1 MPNCRPTLLLP
12 LFMTVSHSP
21 TPVSLI
27 THVDALPAGTRLA
40 EFEVL
45 GLLGI
50 GGFGM
55 VYQAFDHSLQR
66 QVAIKEFM
74 PATLACRG
82 AEGAVAVR
90 DPADQAAFQAGLQSF
105 VAEARLLAQFDH
117 PSLVKVFRYWE
128 AQQTA
133 YMVMPFYRG
142 ITLQAAR
149 SQMRSPPTEAWLRK
163 VLWAVLGAL
172 KTLHQGRAVH
182 RDVSPD
188 NIFLQDTGPPVLLD
202 LGAARHAMGG
212 KTQDLTDAFK
222 LSYAPLE
229 QHAGAP
235 DMRQGPWTDLYA
247 LAAVVHG
254 LLCNKPPLPAT
265 FRAVRDR
272 LPPFSR
278 VARTVQEQFG
288 LGYSPAFVQAIG
300 QALAIDA
307 KERPQTVAALVQAMA
322 LETPNGMSRFD
333 WRAELGPIWAP
344 PGLSLSRPEV
354 KVEPPASQP
363 PAPKTS
369 DDPTQPFVAT
379 RRRDTAVRR
388 PPVPASTPSFAPS
401 PASVPAALTAP
412 VARSSGRSWRLGA
425 GVLGVAVAALVLG
438 LVLGRGSRA
447 PETRLAEQAVP
458 STASVLPA
466 VNQTPPAD
474 PPQAVL
480 AVPVP
485 VSTATERPG
494 TDVASLPSTPEVRA
508 APAPKRVSSKKTA
521 AQADAASLAAQQAP
535 VPVAVA
541 AVPARVNVQRASSPD
556 PQALCADSNFVTRPM
571 CIFRQCQKPEMA
583 GLALCVEN
591 NARLQNSRRSDG
603 L

>member
-1 MPNCRPTLLLP
+1 
-12 LFMTVSHSP
+12 MTVSHSP

-40 EFEVL
+40 EFELL
-45 GLLGI
+45 GLLGV

-74 PATLACRG
+74 PAALACRG
-82 AEGAVAVR
+82 AEGAVTVR
-90 DPADQAAFQAGLQSF
+90 DPADKAAFQAGLQSF

-188 NIFLQDTGPPVLLD
+188 NIFLQDVGPPVLLD

-300 QALAIDA
+300 QSLSIDA
-307 KERPQTVAALVQAMA
+307 KDRPQTVAALVQAMA

-344 PGLSLSRPEV
+344 PGLSVSQAEV
-354 KVEPPASQP
+354 KVEPMLSQP
-363 PAPKTS
+363 PAAKTG
-369 DDPTQPFVAT
+369 DDPTQPFVAP

-388 PPVPASTPSFAPS
+388 PPASVATPVPASPSE
-401 PASVPAALTAP
+401 SVPAALTAP
-412 VARSSGRSWRLGA
+412 PVARTYGRSWRLGA
-425 GVLGVAVAALVLG
+425 GVLGVAAAALVLG
-438 LVLGRGSRA
+438 LLLGRGSRV
-447 PETRLAEQAVP
+447 PEARLAGQASP
-458 STASVLPA
+458 STISAPPA
-466 VNQTPPAD
+466 VNTAPPAD
-474 PPQAVL
+474 PSQAVL
-480 AVPVP
+480 PVPVP

-494 TDVASLPSTPEVRA
+494 TEVASLPSTPEGRTA
-508 APAPKRVSSKKTA
+508 LTPKRVSPKKTA
-521 AQADAASLAAQQAP
+521 PQADAASLAAQAP

-541 AVPARVNVQRASSPD
+541 AVPARVNVPGAASPD
-556 PQALCADSNFVTRPM
+556 PLALCADSNFLTRPM
-571 CIFRQCQKPEMA
+571 CLFRQCQKPEMA
-583 GLALCVEN
+583 GLGVCVEN
-591 NARLQNSRRSDG
+591 NARLQNSRRPDG

>member
-1 MPNCRPTLLLP
+1 
-12 LFMTVSHSP
+12 MTASSSP

-27 THVDALPAGTRLA
+27 THVDALPVGTRLA

-45 GLLGI
+45 GLLGV

-66 QVAIKEFM
+66 PVAIKEFM

-82 AEGAVAVR
+82 ADGAVVVR

-128 AQQTA
+128 AHQTA

-188 NIFLQDTGPPVLLD
+188 NIFLQDIGPPVLLD

-254 LLCNKPPLPAT
+254 VLCNKPPLPAT

-272 LPPFSR
+272 LPPFAR

-288 LGYSPAFVQAIG
+288 LGYSQPFVQAIS

-307 KERPQTVAALVQAMA
+307 KDRPQSVGALVQLMA

-344 PGLSLSRPEV
+344 PGLSAPRPAARAES
-354 KVEPPASQP
+354 PLPSPQP
-363 PAPKTS
+363 RAAVPRN
-369 DDPTQPFVAT
+369 DPTQPMTAAP
-379 RRRDTAVRR
+379 RRRDLAAPR
-388 PPVPASTPSFAPS
+388 PAASVSASTPAADAPVRSGPSWRVGAGVVAVAVVALLLGLMLGRGARVPETGVALSPALAAPVQRVADLPPAPLAAPLAVALAPVQQVAAAARAPVPTEQRPS
-401 PASVPAALTAP
+401 PA
-412 VARSSGRSWRLGA
+412 AR
-425 GVLGVAVAALVLG
+425 
-438 LVLGRGSRA
+438 RA
-447 PETRLAEQAVP
+447 PP
-458 STASVLPA
+458 
-466 VNQTPPAD
+466 
-474 PPQAVL
+474 
-480 AVPVP
+480 
-485 VSTATERPG
+485 
-494 TDVASLPSTPEVRA
+494 
-508 APAPKRVSSKKTA
+508 KKTA
-521 AQADAASLAAQQAP
+521 PTVDTTSPSPPPPPP
-535 VPVAVA
+535 VVTVTPE
-541 AVPARVNVQRASSPD
+541 RVEVLPRVKPPD
-556 PQALCADSNFVTRPM
+556 PLALCADSNFVARPM

-583 GLALCVEN
+583 SLPLCVEN
-591 NARLQNSRRSDG
+591 NARLQNSRRADG
-603 L
+603 F

>member
-1 MPNCRPTLLLP
+1 
-12 LFMTVSHSP
+12 MTAPSSP

-27 THVDALPAGTRLA
+27 THVDALPVGTRLA

-45 GLLGI
+45 GLLGA

-66 QVAIKEFM
+66 PVAIKEFM
-74 PATLACRG
+74 PATLVCRG
-82 AEGAVAVR
+82 ADSAVVVR
-90 DPADQAAFQAGLQSF
+90 DPADQTAFQAGLQSF

-128 AQQTA
+128 AHQTA
-133 YMVMPFYRG
+133 YMVMPLYRG

-172 KTLHQGRAVH
+172 KTLHQGHAVH

-188 NIFLQDTGPPVLLD
+188 NIFLQDIGPPVLLD

-212 KTQDLTDAFK
+212 KTQDLTDALK

-254 LLCNKPPLPAT
+254 VLCNKPPLPAT

-272 LPPFSR
+272 LPPFAR

-288 LGYSPAFVQAIG
+288 LGYSQPFVQAIS
-300 QALAIDA
+300 QALAIEVKD
-307 KERPQTVAALVQAMA
+307 RPQSVGALVQLMA

-344 PGLSLSRPEV
+344 PGLSAPRPAARAES
-354 KVEPPASQP
+354 PLPSLQP
-363 PAPKTS
+363 PAAVPRN
-369 DDPTQPFVAT
+369 DPTQPMAAAP
-379 RRRDTAVRR
+379 RRRDLAAPR
-388 PPVPASTPSFAPS
+388 PA
-401 PASVPAALTAP
+401 ASVSAPTPAADAP
-412 VARSSGRSWRLGA
+412 ARSGLSWRVGA
-425 GVLGVAVAALVLG
+425 GVVAVAVVALLLGLMLGRGARVPETGVAQSPALAAPVQRVAELPPAKLAQPVAVTPAQQVAVAA
-438 LVLGRGSRA
+438 RA
-447 PETRLAEQAVP
+447 PVPTEQRP
-458 STASVLPA
+458 SPA
-466 VNQTPPAD
+466 ARRAPP
-474 PPQAVL
+474 
-480 AVPVP
+480 
-485 VSTATERPG
+485 
-494 TDVASLPSTPEVRA
+494 
-508 APAPKRVSSKKTA
+508 KKTA
-521 AQADAASLAAQQAP
+521 PTVDTASPSPPPVMAATP
-535 VPVAVA
+535 E
-541 AVPARVNVQRASSPD
+541 RVEVLQRVKPPD
-556 PQALCADSNFVTRPM
+556 PIALCADSNFVARPM
-571 CIFRQCQKPEMA
+571 CIFRQCQKPE
-583 GLALCVEN
+583 LAMLPLCVEN
-591 NARLQNSRRSDG
+591 NARLQNSRRADG
-603 L
+603 F

>member
-1 MPNCRPTLLLP
+1 
-12 LFMTVSHSP
+12 MTVSHSP

-40 EFEVL
+40 EFELL
-45 GLLGI
+45 GLLGV

-74 PATLACRG
+74 PAALACRG
-82 AEGAVAVR
+82 AEGAVTVR
-90 DPADQAAFQAGLQSF
+90 DPADQAAFQTGLQSF

-188 NIFLQDTGPPVLLD
+188 NIFLQDIGPPVLLD

-307 KERPQTVAALVQAMA
+307 KDRPQTVAALVQAMA

-344 PGLSLSRPEV
+344 PGLSVSQAEV
-354 KVEPPASQP
+354 KVEPVLSQP
-363 PAPKTS
+363 PVPKTS
-369 DDPTQPFVAT
+369 DDPTQPFVAP

-388 PPVPASTPSFAPS
+388 PVASVATPAPASS

-412 VARSSGRSWRLGA
+412 APRSSGRSWRLGA

-438 LVLGRGSRA
+438 LVLGRGSRVPQA
-447 PETRLAEQAVP
+447 RLADQSAP
-458 STASVLPA
+458 STISASPTVNPA
-466 VNQTPPAD
+466 PPAD

-480 AVPVP
+480 AAPVP

-494 TDVASLPSTPEVRA
+494 GAEVAPSPSAPEVRA
-508 APAPKRVSSKKTA
+508 ASVAKRVSPRKTA
-521 AQADAASLAAQQAP
+521 PQADAASLAAQAP

-541 AVPARVNVQRASSPD
+541 AVPARVSVPATAPPD
-556 PQALCADSNFVTRPM
+556 PLALCADRNFLTRPM
-571 CIFRQCQKPEMA
+571 CIFRACQKPEMA
-583 GLALCVEN
+583 GLAVCVEN
-591 NARLQNSRRSDG
+591 NARLQNSRRPDG

>member
-1 MPNCRPTLLLP
+1 
-12 LFMTVSHSP
+12 MTVSPSP

-40 EFEVL
+40 EFELL
-45 GLLGI
+45 GLLGV

-66 QVAIKEFM
+66 PVAIKEFM
-74 PATLACRG
+74 PAALACRG
-82 AEGAVAVR
+82 ADSAVVVR
-90 DPADQAAFQAGLQSF
+90 DPADQPAFQAGLRSF

-128 AQQTA
+128 EHQTA

-188 NIFLQDTGPPVLLD
+188 NIFLQDIGPPVLLD

-229 QHAGAP
+229 QHADAP

-288 LGYSPAFVQAIG
+288 LGYSPGFVTAMG
-300 QALAIDA
+300 QALSIDA
-307 KERPQTVAALVQAMA
+307 KDRPQTVGALVQIMA

-344 PGLSLSRPEV
+344 PGVAVSGPLAVEASVPAQQHLS
-354 KVEPPASQP
+354 PPKS
-363 PAPKTS
+363 S
-369 DDPTQPFVAT
+369 DDPTQPLAPP
-379 RRRDTAVRR
+379 RRRDTAAQR
-388 PPVPASTPSFAPS
+388 PPAPMAPAAATPARPAPTPAPAPAPAAST
-401 PASVPAALTAP
+401 TAP
-412 VARSSGRSWRLGA
+412 AGRAGPSWRLGA
-425 GVLGVAVAALVLG
+425 VLLGVASVALALG
-438 LVLGRGSRA
+438 LLLGRGSRM
-447 PETRLAEQAVP
+447 PDTRLADQAAPAVATQPSGQTEPASVSPASPPTPVLVAAAAPAVSERPVVATISPPVTPSPALVSPARRAVSKKNATVEPGTSSPPVVPVATTAVP
-458 STASVLPA
+458 ERVTLP
-466 VNQTPPAD
+466 Q
-474 PPQAVL
+474 
-480 AVPVP
+480 
-485 VSTATERPG
+485 
-494 TDVASLPSTPEVRA
+494 RA
-508 APAPKRVSSKKTA
+508 APG
-521 AQADAASLAAQQAP
+521 
-535 VPVAVA
+535 
-541 AVPARVNVQRASSPD
+541 D
-556 PQALCADSNFVTRPM
+556 PLALCADSNFVTRPM

-583 GLALCVEN
+583 GLAVCVEN
-591 NARLQNSRRSDG
+591 NARLQNSRRPDG

>member
-1 MPNCRPTLLLP
+1 MPNYRPSCLCLLP
-12 LFMTVSHSP
+12 FMTAPSSP

-27 THVDALPAGTRLA
+27 THVDALPVGTRLA

-45 GLLGI
+45 GLLGV

-66 QVAIKEFM
+66 PVAIKEFM

-82 AEGAVAVR
+82 AEGAVVVR
-90 DPADQAAFQAGLQSF
+90 DPADQAAFQTGLQSF

-128 AQQTA
+128 AHQTA
-133 YMVMPFYRG
+133 YMVMPLYRG

-188 NIFLQDTGPPVLLD
+188 NIFLQDIGPPVLLD

-272 LPPFSR
+272 LPPFAR

-288 LGYSPAFVQAIG
+288 LGYSQPFVQAIS

-307 KERPQTVAALVQAMA
+307 KDRPQSVGALVQLMA

-344 PGLSLSRPEV
+344 PGLSGPS
-354 KVEPPASQP
+354 PPHGAESP
-363 PAPKTS
+363 SPLPPTPAPRN
-369 DDPTQPFVAT
+369 DPTQPLAAAPRRREVAAPRPAVSAPAVAT
-379 RRRDTAVRR
+379 GVA
-388 PPVPASTPSFAPS
+388 AP
-401 PASVPAALTAP
+401 
-412 VARSSGRSWRLGA
+412 ARSGLSWRVGA
-425 GVLGVAVAALVLG
+425 GVVGVAVVALLLG
-438 LVLGRGSRA
+438 LMLGRGARA
-447 PETRLAEQAVP
+447 PETRLAQA
-458 STASVLPA
+458 
-466 VNQTPPAD
+466 PPAAALV
-474 PPQAVL
+474 Q
-480 AVPVP
+480 
-485 VSTATERPG
+485 R
-494 TDVASLPSTPEVRA
+494 VASPP
-508 APAPKRVSSKKTA
+508 PAT
-521 AQADAASLAAQQAP
+521 LAE
-535 VPVAVA
+535 PVAVA
-541 AVPARVNVQRASSPD
+541 VAPVQQVAAAARAPLPVEQRPGAVKRATPKKAATPADTSGSSPQPPPVLAVAPERAEVPQRGKPPD
-556 PQALCADSNFVTRPM
+556 PLALCADSNFVARPM

-583 GLALCVEN
+583 RLPLCVEN
-591 NARLQNSRRSDG
+591 NARLQNNRRADG
-603 L
+603 F

>member
-1 MPNCRPTLLLP
+1 
-12 LFMTVSHSP
+12 MTAPSSP

-27 THVDALPAGTRLA
+27 THVDALPVGKRLA

-45 GLLGI
+45 GLLGA

-66 QVAIKEFM
+66 PVAIKEFM

-82 AEGAVAVR
+82 AGGAVVVR

-128 AQQTA
+128 ANQTA
-133 YMVMPFYRG
+133 YMVMPLYRG

-272 LPPFSR
+272 LPPFAR

-288 LGYSPAFVQAIG
+288 LAYSPPFVEAIS

-307 KERPQTVAALVQAMA
+307 KDRPQSVGALVQLMA

-333 WRAELGPIWAP
+333 WRAELGAIWVP
-344 PGLSLSRPEV
+344 PGSSAPRPAARA
-354 KVEPPASQP
+354 ASP
-363 PAPKTS
+363 SPSPLPAPQPS
-369 DDPTQPFVAT
+369 AAARRNDPTQPMAAAP
-379 RRRDTAVRR
+379 RRRD
-388 PPVPASTPSFAPS
+388 PAAPRS
-401 PASVPAALTAP
+401 VASVPAPA
-412 VARSSGRSWRLGA
+412 S
-425 GVLGVAVAALVLG
+425 AVAAPARSGLSWRVGAGGLAVAVVALLLG
-438 LVLGRGSRA
+438 LMLGRGARA
-447 PETRLAEQAVP
+447 PETRLAQA
-458 STASVLPA
+458 PA
-466 VNQTPPAD
+466 VVAPVQRVAELPPV
-474 PPQAVL
+474 PP
-480 AVPVP
+480 AVPVAIP
-485 VSTATERPG
+485 VAEPVP
-494 TDVASLPSTPEVRA
+494 VAPVQQVAVAKAPATPEPR
-508 APAPKRVSSKKTA
+508 PSSGARRNPPKKTVTP
-521 AQADAASLAAQQAP
+521 ADAASSLSAP
-535 VPVAVA
+535 QPPVVAMATERVEVP
-541 AVPARVNVQRASSPD
+541 QRARPAD
-556 PQALCADSNFVTRPM
+556 PLALCADSNFVARPM

-583 GLALCVEN
+583 KLPLCVEN
-591 NARLQNSRRSDG
+591 NARLQNSRRADG
-603 L
+603 F

>member
-1 MPNCRPTLLLP
+1 
-12 LFMTVSHSP
+12 MTASPSP

-27 THVDALPAGTRLA
+27 THVDALPVGTRLA

-45 GLLGI
+45 GLLGA

-66 QVAIKEFM
+66 PVAIKEFM

-82 AEGAVAVR
+82 PDGAVVVR

-105 VAEARLLAQFDH
+105 VVEAQLLAQFDH

-128 AQQTA
+128 AHRTA
-133 YMVMPFYRG
+133 YMVMPLYRG

-188 NIFLQDTGPPVLLD
+188 NIFLQDIGPPVLLD

-272 LPPFSR
+272 LPPFAR

-288 LGYSPAFVQAIG
+288 LGYSQPFVQAVS

-307 KERPQTVAALVQAMA
+307 RDRPQSVGALVQLMA

-344 PGLSLSRPEV
+344 PGLSGP
-354 KVEPPASQP
+354 PPAARVESPAPQP
-363 PAPKTS
+363 PAPAPRN
-369 DDPTQPFVAT
+369 DPTQPLAAAP
-379 RRRDTAVRR
+379 RRRDVVTPRPAVSAPGTAV
-388 PPVPASTPSFAPS
+388 A
-401 PASVPAALTAP
+401 ASV
-412 VARSSGRSWRLGA
+412 RSGLSWRVGA
-425 GVLGVAVAALVLG
+425 GVVAVAVVALLLG
-438 LVLGRGSRA
+438 LMLGRDARP
-447 PETRLAEQAVP
+447 PETRLAQAPAAAAPVQRV
-458 STASVLPA
+458 ASP
-466 VNQTPPAD
+466 PPATLVE
-474 PPQAVL
+474 PVAVL
-480 AVPVP
+480 AAPVQQVAAVARAP
-485 VSTATERPG
+485 LLPEQRP
-494 TDVASLPSTPEVRA
+494 TPAAKRLPA
-508 APAPKRVSSKKTA
+508 KKTVA
-521 AQADAASLAAQQAP
+521 PADAANPPSP
-535 VPVAVA
+535 TVPPLVA
-541 AVPARVNVQRASSPD
+541 AVAPERVEVPQRAKSPD
-556 PQALCADSNFVTRPM
+556 
-571 CIFRQCQKPEMA
+571 
-583 GLALCVEN
+583 
-591 NARLQNSRRSDG
+591 
-603 L
+603 

>member
-1 MPNCRPTLLLP
+1 
-12 LFMTVSHSP
+12 MTASPSP

-27 THVDALPAGTRLA
+27 THVDALPVGTRLA

-45 GLLGI
+45 GLLGA

-66 QVAIKEFM
+66 PVAIKEFM

-82 AEGAVAVR
+82 PDGAVVVR

-128 AQQTA
+128 AHQTA
-133 YMVMPFYRG
+133 YMVMPLYRG

-188 NIFLQDTGPPVLLD
+188 NIFLQDIGPPVLLD

-272 LPPFSR
+272 LPPFAR

-288 LGYSPAFVQAIG
+288 LGYSQPFVQAVS

-307 KERPQTVAALVQAMA
+307 RDRPQSVGAFVQLMA

-344 PGLSLSRPEV
+344 PGLSGP
-354 KVEPPASQP
+354 PPAARVESPAPQP
-363 PAPKTS
+363 PAPAPRN
-369 DDPTQPFVAT
+369 DPTQPLAAAP
-379 RRRDTAVRR
+379 RRRDVVTPRPAVSAPATAV
-388 PPVPASTPSFAPS
+388 A
-401 PASVPAALTAP
+401 AP
-412 VARSSGRSWRLGA
+412 VRSGLSWRVGA
-425 GVLGVAVAALVLG
+425 GVVAVAVVALLLG
-438 LVLGRGSRA
+438 LMLGRGARA
-447 PETRLAEQAVP
+447 PETRLAQAPAAAAPVQRV
-458 STASVLPA
+458 ASP
-466 VNQTPPAD
+466 PPATLAE
-474 PPQAVL
+474 PVAVL
-480 AVPVP
+480 AAPVQQVAAAARAP
-485 VSTATERPG
+485 LLSEQRP
-494 TDVASLPSTPEVRA
+494 TPAAKRLPA
-508 APAPKRVSSKKTA
+508 KKTVA
-521 AQADAASLAAQQAP
+521 PADAANPPSP
-535 VPVAVA
+535 TVPPLVA
-541 AVPARVNVQRASSPD
+541 AVAPERVEVPQRAKSPD
-556 PQALCADSNFVTRPM
+556 PLALCADSNFVARPM

-583 GLALCVEN
+583 KLPLCVEN
-591 NARLQNSRRSDG
+591 NARLQNSRRADG
-603 L
+603 F

>member
-1 MPNCRPTLLLP
+1 
-12 LFMTVSHSP
+12 MTVSHSP

-40 EFEVL
+40 EFELL
-45 GLLGI
+45 GLLGV

-74 PATLACRG
+74 PAALACRG
-82 AEGAVAVR
+82 AEGTVTVR

-188 NIFLQDTGPPVLLD
+188 NIFLQDVGPPVLLD

-300 QALAIDA
+300 QALAIDSRD
-307 KERPQTVAALVQAMA
+307 RPQTVAALVQAMA

-344 PGLSLSRPEV
+344 PGLSVSQAEV
-354 KVEPPASQP
+354 KVDPVLSQP
-363 PAPKTS
+363 PATKPN
-369 DDPTQPFVAT
+369 DDPTQPFVAP
-379 RRRDTAVRR
+379 RRRDTAARR
-388 PPVPASTPSFAPS
+388 PLASIPTRPFAPASA

-412 VARSSGRSWRLGA
+412 AARSSGRSWRLAA
-425 GVLGVAVAALVLG
+425 GVLGLAGVALVLG
-438 LVLGRGSRA
+438 LVLGRGSRV
-447 PETRLAEQAVP
+447 PEARPADPVASSTSTTSVP
-458 STASVLPA
+458 PT
-466 VNQTPPAD
+466 VNQVPPAD
-474 PPQAVL
+474 SSQAVV

-494 TDVASLPSTPEVRA
+494 TAVASLPSPAEVRA
-508 APAPKRVSSKKTA
+508 ASAPKRVPPKKTA
-521 AQADAASLAAQQAP
+521 AQADAASLAAQTP

-541 AVPARVNVQRASSPD
+541 AVPARVNVPRAATPD

-591 NARLQNSRRSDG
+591 NARLQNSRRPDG

>member
-1 MPNCRPTLLLP
+1 
-12 LFMTVSHSP
+12 MTASPSP

-27 THVDALPAGTRLA
+27 THVDALPVGTRLA

-45 GLLGI
+45 GLLGA

-66 QVAIKEFM
+66 PVAIKEFM

-82 AEGAVAVR
+82 PDGAVVVR

-105 VAEARLLAQFDH
+105 VVEAQLLAQFDH

-128 AQQTA
+128 AHRTA
-133 YMVMPFYRG
+133 YMVMPLYRG

-188 NIFLQDTGPPVLLD
+188 NIFLQDIGPPVLLD

-272 LPPFSR
+272 LPPFAR

-288 LGYSPAFVQAIG
+288 LGYSQPFVQAVS

-307 KERPQTVAALVQAMA
+307 RDRPQSVGALVQLMA

-344 PGLSLSRPEV
+344 PGLSGP
-354 KVEPPASQP
+354 PPAARVESPAPQP
-363 PAPKTS
+363 PAPAPRN
-369 DDPTQPFVAT
+369 DPTQPLAAAP
-379 RRRDTAVRR
+379 RRRDVVTPRPAVSAPATAV
-388 PPVPASTPSFAPS
+388 A
-401 PASVPAALTAP
+401 AP
-412 VARSSGRSWRLGA
+412 VRSGLSWRVGA
-425 GVLGVAVAALVLG
+425 GVVAVAVVALLLG
-438 LVLGRGSRA
+438 LMLGRGARA
-447 PETRLAEQAVP
+447 PETRLAQAPDAAAPVQRVASPPPATLAEPVAVP
-458 STASVLPA
+458 AAPVQQVAAVARAPLLPEQRPTPAAKRLPA
-466 VNQTPPAD
+466 
-474 PPQAVL
+474 
-480 AVPVP
+480 
-485 VSTATERPG
+485 
-494 TDVASLPSTPEVRA
+494 
-508 APAPKRVSSKKTA
+508 KKTVA
-521 AQADAASLAAQQAP
+521 PADAANPPSP
-535 VPVAVA
+535 TVPPLVA
-541 AVPARVNVQRASSPD
+541 AVAPERVEVPQRAKSPD
-556 PQALCADSNFVTRPM
+556 PLALCADSNFVTRPM

-583 GLALCVEN
+583 KLPLCVEN
-591 NARLQNSRRSDG
+591 NARLQNSRRADG
-603 L
+603 F

>member
-1 MPNCRPTLLLP
+1 
-12 LFMTVSHSP
+12 MTVSPSP

-40 EFEVL
+40 EFELL
-45 GLLGI
+45 GLLGV

-66 QVAIKEFM
+66 PVAIKEFM
-74 PATLACRG
+74 PSALACRG
-82 AEGAVAVR
+82 ADGAVTVR
-90 DPADQAAFQAGLQSF
+90 DPADQAAFHAGLQSF
-105 VAEARLLAQFDH
+105 VTEARLLAQFDH

-128 AQQTA
+128 EHQTA

-149 SQMRSPPTEAWLRK
+149 MQMRSPPTEAWLRK
-163 VLWAVLGAL
+163 VLWGVLGAL

-188 NIFLQDTGPPVLLD
+188 NIFLQDFGPPVLLD
-202 LGAARHAMGG
+202 LGAARHVMGG

-272 LPPFSR
+272 LPSFSR

-288 LGYSPAFVQAIG
+288 LGYSPAFVQAMG

-307 KERPQTVAALVQAMA
+307 RDRPQTVAAMVQAMA

-344 PGLSLSRPEV
+344 PGVSVSGPLPMEPSVPGQQHMVPARNDGPTQPLSVPRRKVATVHRQPAPPVPVAEV
-354 KVEPPASQP
+354 AAEVAAPSPTP
-363 PAPKTS
+363 PAP
-369 DDPTQPFVAT
+369 VVT
-379 RRRDTAVRR
+379 R
-388 PPVPASTPSFAPS
+388 
-401 PASVPAALTAP
+401 
-412 VARSSGRSWRLGA
+412 SGRSWRLGA
-425 GVLGVAVAALVLG
+425 GVLAVAAVALVLG
-438 LVLGRGSRA
+438 LMLGRGSRS
-447 PETRLAEQAVP
+447 PDGRLAAQVVPSAAEGQPASQAVP
-458 STASVLPA
+458 ANA
-466 VNQTPPAD
+466 
-474 PPQAVL
+474 PQPVL
-480 AVPVP
+480 AVASVAAPAVAVPEVPAASVVQPLPSSSPNPVTPARRVTTKKNAPAEVVNPPPVVP
-485 VSTATERPG
+485 VATTAVPERVKAPQ
-494 TDVASLPSTPEVRA
+494 RA
-508 APAPKRVSSKKTA
+508 APG
-521 AQADAASLAAQQAP
+521 DP
-535 VPVAVA
+535 V
-541 AVPARVNVQRASSPD
+541 
-556 PQALCADSNFVTRPM
+556 ALCADSNFMTRPM

-583 GLALCVEN
+583 TLAVCVEN
-591 NARLQNSRRSDG
+591 NARLQNSRRSEG

>member
-1 MPNCRPTLLLP
+1 
-12 LFMTVSHSP
+12 MTASPSP
-21 TPVSLI
+21 TPVSLM
-27 THVDALPAGTRLA
+27 THVDALPVGTRLA

-45 GLLGI
+45 GLLGA

-66 QVAIKEFM
+66 PVAIKEFM

-82 AEGAVAVR
+82 AAGAVVVR

-128 AQQTA
+128 ANQTA
-133 YMVMPFYRG
+133 YMVMPLYRG

-188 NIFLQDTGPPVLLD
+188 NIFLQDIGPPVLLD

-212 KTQDLTDAFK
+212 KTEDLTDAFK

-272 LPPFSR
+272 LPPFAR

-288 LGYSPAFVQAIG
+288 LGYSQPFVQAIS

-307 KERPQTVAALVQAMA
+307 RDRPQSVGALVQLMA

-344 PGLSLSRPEV
+344 PGLSVSG
-354 KVEPPASQP
+354 PAARAESPSPQP
-363 PAPKTS
+363 PAPAPRN
-369 DDPTQPFVAT
+369 DPTQPLAAAP
-379 RRRDTAVRR
+379 RRRELAAPRPAV
-388 PPVPASTPSFAPS
+388 
-401 PASVPAALTAP
+401 SVPAPATAVVAP
-412 VARSSGRSWRLGA
+412 ARSGLSWRVGA
-425 GVLGVAVAALVLG
+425 GVVAVAVVALLLG
-438 LVLGRGSRA
+438 LMLGRGARP
-447 PETRLAEQAVP
+447 PESQLAQA
-458 STASVLPA
+458 T
-466 VNQTPPAD
+466 
-474 PPQAVL
+474 VL
-480 AVPVP
+480 AAPVQ
-485 VSTATERPG
+485 R
-494 TDVASLPSTPEVRA
+494 VASPLSDTVAE
-508 APAPKRVSSKKTA
+508 
-521 AQADAASLAAQQAP
+521 
-535 VPVAVA
+535 PVAVA
-541 AVPARVNVQRASSPD
+541 VAPVQQVAAAARAPLPPEPSPSPATRRAAPKKTAPPADTASPSPPQPVAAVAPERVEAPQRVKPPD
-556 PQALCADSNFVTRPM
+556 PLALCADSNFVSRPM

-583 GLALCVEN
+583 KLPLCVEN
-591 NARLQNSRRSDG
+591 NARLQNSRRADG
-603 L
+603 F

>member
-1 MPNCRPTLLLP
+1 
-12 LFMTVSHSP
+12 MTVSHSP

-45 GLLGI
+45 GLLGV

-66 QVAIKEFM
+66 KVAIKEFM

-82 AEGAVAVR
+82 AEGSVTVR
-90 DPADQAAFQAGLQSF
+90 DPADQTAFQAGLQSF

-188 NIFLQDTGPPVLLD
+188 NIFLQDVGPPVLLD
-202 LGAARHAMGG
+202 LGAARHVMGG

-307 KERPQTVAALVQAMA
+307 KERPQTVAALVQAMG

-333 WRAELGPIWAP
+333 WRAELGPIWAQ
-344 PGLSLSRPEV
+344 PGLSAPQPETQ
-354 KVEPPASQP
+354 VEPATSQP
-363 PAPKTS
+363 QTAKAS
-369 DDPTQPFVAT
+369 DDPTQPFVAA
-379 RRRDTAVRR
+379 RRRDATVRR
-388 PPVPASTPSFAPS
+388 PPVPASTASSA

-438 LVLGRGSRA
+438 LVLGRGSRV
-447 PETRLAEQAVP
+447 PEARQAEQAAP
-458 STASVLPA
+458 SAPSAPPVASQA
-466 VNQTPPAD
+466 PPAD
-474 PPQAVL
+474 PPQAL
-480 AVPVP
+480 AAAPVP
-485 VSTATERPG
+485 VSTVIEPPPLRPLPE
-494 TDVASLPSTPEVRA
+494 TRVASEI
-508 APAPKRVSSKKTA
+508 KRPPKKTVPKA
-521 AQADAASLAAQQAP
+521 EVPNLAQAPAP
-535 VPVAVA
+535 VPVAA
-541 AVPARVNVQRASSPD
+541 STVPTRASVPQATAPD
-556 PQALCADSNFVTRPM
+556 PLALCADSNFLTRPM

-583 GLALCVEN
+583 TLAVCVEN
-591 NARLQNSRRSDG
+591 NARLQNSRRPDG

>member
-1 MPNCRPTLLLP
+1 M
-12 LFMTVSHSP
+12 
-21 TPVSLI
+21 

-40 EFEVL
+40 EFELL
-45 GLLGI
+45 GLLGV

-66 QVAIKEFM
+66 PVAIKEFM
-74 PATLACRG
+74 PSALACRG
-82 AEGAVAVR
+82 ADGAVTVR
-90 DPADQAAFQAGLQSF
+90 DPADQPAFHAGLQSF

-128 AQQTA
+128 EHQTA

-149 SQMRSPPTEAWLRK
+149 MQMRSPPTEAWLRK

-188 NIFLQDTGPPVLLD
+188 NIFLQDFGPPVLLD
-202 LGAARHAMGG
+202 LGAARHVMGG

-272 LPPFSR
+272 LPSFSR

-288 LGYSPAFVQAIG
+288 LGYSPAFVQAMG

-307 KERPQTVAALVQAMA
+307 RDRPQTVAAMVQAMG
-322 LETPNGMSRFD
+322 LETPNGMSKFD

-344 PGLSLSRPEV
+344 PGVSVSGPLPMDPSVPGQQHMV
-354 KVEPPASQP
+354 PARN
-363 PAPKTS
+363 
-369 DDPTQPFVAT
+369 DDPTQPLSVP
-379 RRRDTAVRR
+379 RRRVASAPRQPAPLPAPELVTEKTAV
-388 PPVPASTPSFAPS
+388 VA
-401 PASVPAALTAP
+401 AP
-412 VARSSGRSWRLGA
+412 VSTTAVIPPSRSWRLGA
-425 GVLGVAVAALVLG
+425 GVLAVAAVALVLG
-438 LVLGRGSRA
+438 LVLGRGSRSPSVDA
-447 PETRLAEQAVP
+447 GLAAQGGPSGASAQAGSQAVP
-458 STASVLPA
+458 ADA
-466 VNQTPPAD
+466 PP
-474 PPQAVL
+474 PVL
-480 AVPVP
+480 AVASVAAPVVQEAPPAP
-485 VSTATERPG
+485 VVQPSPPPTSSTNPG
-494 TDVASLPSTPEVRA
+494 VPARRA
-508 APAPKRVSSKKTA
+508 ATKKNAPAEVVNPPPV
-521 AQADAASLAAQQAP
+521 
-535 VPVAVA
+535 VPVATM
-541 AVPARVNVQRASSPD
+541 AVPERVKTPQSAAPGD
-556 PQALCADSNFVTRPM
+556 PVALCADSNFMTRPM

-583 GLALCVEN
+583 TLAVCVEN

>member
-1 MPNCRPTLLLP
+1 
-12 LFMTVSHSP
+12 MTASPSP
-21 TPVSLI
+21 TPVSLM
-27 THVDALPAGTRLA
+27 THVDALPVGTRLA

-45 GLLGI
+45 GLLGA

-66 QVAIKEFM
+66 PVAIKEFM

-82 AEGAVAVR
+82 ADGAVVVR

-128 AQQTA
+128 AHQTA
-133 YMVMPFYRG
+133 YMVMPLYRG

-188 NIFLQDTGPPVLLD
+188 NIFLQDIGPPVLLD

-272 LPPFSR
+272 LPPFAR

-288 LGYSPAFVQAIG
+288 LGYSQPFVQAIS

-307 KERPQTVAALVQAMA
+307 RDRPQSVGALVQLMA

-344 PGLSLSRPEV
+344 PGLSVSRPAA
-354 KVEPPASQP
+354 KAEPPSPQP
-363 PAPKTS
+363 PAPAPRN
-369 DDPTQPFVAT
+369 DPTQPLAAAP
-379 RRRDTAVRR
+379 RRREVAAPRPAVSA
-388 PPVPASTPSFAPS
+388 PA
-401 PASVPAALTAP
+401 PAAAVAAP
-412 VARSSGRSWRLGA
+412 AQSGLSWRVGA
-425 GVLGVAVAALVLG
+425 GVVAVAVVALLLG
-438 LVLGRGSRA
+438 LMLGRGARA
-447 PETRLAEQAVP
+447 PETRLAQAPAAAAPVQRV
-458 STASVLPA
+458 ASP
-466 VNQTPPAD
+466 PPAT
-474 PPQAVL
+474 L
-480 AVPVP
+480 A
-485 VSTATERPG
+485 E
-494 TDVASLPSTPEVRA
+494 
-508 APAPKRVSSKKTA
+508 
-521 AQADAASLAAQQAP
+521 
-535 VPVAVA
+535 PVAVA
-541 AVPARVNVQRASSPD
+541 VAPVQQVAAAARAPLSPELRPNPSARRVTPKKTATPADTASPSPPQPMAAVAPERVEVPQRVKPPD
-556 PQALCADSNFVTRPM
+556 PLALCADSNFVSRPM

-583 GLALCVEN
+583 RLPLCVEN
-591 NARLQNSRRSDG
+591 NARLQNSRRAEG
-603 L
+603 F

>member
-1 MPNCRPTLLLP
+1 M
-12 LFMTVSHSP
+12 
-21 TPVSLI
+21 
-27 THVDALPAGTRLA
+27 THVDALPVGTRLA

-45 GLLGI
+45 GLLGV

-66 QVAIKEFM
+66 PVAIKEFM

-82 AEGAVAVR
+82 ADGAVVVR
-90 DPADQAAFQAGLQSF
+90 DPADQAAFQVGLQSF

-128 AQQTA
+128 AHQTA
-133 YMVMPFYRG
+133 YMVMPLYRG

-188 NIFLQDTGPPVLLD
+188 NIFLQDIGPPVLLD

-272 LPPFSR
+272 LPPFAR

-288 LGYSPAFVQAIG
+288 LGYSQPFVQAIS

-307 KERPQTVAALVQAMA
+307 RDRPQSVGALVQLMA

-344 PGLSLSRPEV
+344 PGLSVSRLAARA
-354 KVEPPASQP
+354 EPPSPQP
-363 PAPKTS
+363 PAPAPRN
-369 DDPTQPFVAT
+369 DPTQPLAAAP
-379 RRRDTAVRR
+379 RRRELAAQRPAVSA
-388 PPVPASTPSFAPS
+388 PA
-401 PASVPAALTAP
+401 PAAAVAAP
-412 VARSSGRSWRLGA
+412 ARSGLSWRVGA
-425 GVLGVAVAALVLG
+425 GVVAVAIVALLLG
-438 LVLGRGSRA
+438 LMLGRGARA
-447 PETRLAEQAVP
+447 PETRLAQA
-458 STASVLPA
+458 APA
-466 VNQTPPAD
+466 AAEIVQRVVSPPA
-474 PPQAVL
+474 ATL
-480 AVPVP
+480 AEPVP
-485 VSTATERPG
+485 VSVAPVQQVAAAARAPMSPELRPSPVVKRATP
-494 TDVASLPSTPEVRA
+494 
-508 APAPKRVSSKKTA
+508 KKTA
-521 AQADAASLAAQQAP
+521 TPADATSPAP
-535 VPVAVA
+535 VPPPLVAVT
-541 AVPARVNVQRASSPD
+541 PERVELPQRVKPPD
-556 PQALCADSNFVTRPM
+556 PLALCADSNFVTRPM

-583 GLALCVEN
+583 KLPLCVEN
-591 NARLQNSRRSDG
+591 NARLQNSRRADG
-603 L
+603 F

>member
-1 MPNCRPTLLLP
+1 
-12 LFMTVSHSP
+12 MTAPSSP

-27 THVDALPAGTRLA
+27 THVDALPVGTRLA

-45 GLLGI
+45 GLLGA

-66 QVAIKEFM
+66 PVAIKEFM

-82 AEGAVAVR
+82 ADSAVVVR

-128 AQQTA
+128 AHQTA
-133 YMVMPFYRG
+133 YMVMPLYRG

-172 KTLHQGRAVH
+172 KTLHQGHAVH

-188 NIFLQDTGPPVLLD
+188 NIFLQDIGPPVLLD

-212 KTQDLTDAFK
+212 KTQDLTDALK

-254 LLCNKPPLPAT
+254 VLCNKPPLPAT

-272 LPPFSR
+272 LPPFAR

-288 LGYSPAFVQAIG
+288 LGYSQPFVQAIS
-300 QALAIDA
+300 QALAIEVKD
-307 KERPQTVAALVQAMA
+307 RPQSVGALVQLMA

-344 PGLSLSRPEV
+344 PGLSAPRPAARAES
-354 KVEPPASQP
+354 PLPSPQP
-363 PAPKTS
+363 PAAVLRN
-369 DDPTQPFVAT
+369 DPTQPMAAAP
-379 RRRDTAVRR
+379 RRRDLAVPR
-388 PPVPASTPSFAPS
+388 PA
-401 PASVPAALTAP
+401 ASVSAPTPAADAP
-412 VARSSGRSWRLGA
+412 ARFGPSWRVGA
-425 GVLGVAVAALVLG
+425 GVVAVAVVALLLGLMLGRGVRVPETGVAQSPALAAPVQRVAELPPAKLAQPVAVTPAQQVAVAA
-438 LVLGRGSRA
+438 RA
-447 PETRLAEQAVP
+447 PVPTEQRP
-458 STASVLPA
+458 SPA
-466 VNQTPPAD
+466 AKRAPP
-474 PPQAVL
+474 
-480 AVPVP
+480 
-485 VSTATERPG
+485 
-494 TDVASLPSTPEVRA
+494 
-508 APAPKRVSSKKTA
+508 KKTA
-521 AQADAASLAAQQAP
+521 PTVDAASSSPPPPP
-535 VPVAVA
+535 VVAVA
-541 AVPARVNVQRASSPD
+541 PERVEVLQRVKPPD
-556 PQALCADSNFVTRPM
+556 PLAMCADSNFVARPM
-571 CIFRQCQKPEMA
+571 CIFRQCQKPE
-583 GLALCVEN
+583 LAMLPLCVEN
-591 NARLQNSRRSDG
+591 NARLQNSRRADG
-603 L
+603 F

>member
-1 MPNCRPTLLLP
+1 
-12 LFMTVSHSP
+12 MTAPSSP

-27 THVDALPAGTRLA
+27 THVDALPVGTRLA

-45 GLLGI
+45 GLLGA

-66 QVAIKEFM
+66 PVAIKEFM

-82 AEGAVAVR
+82 ADSAVVVR
-90 DPADQAAFQAGLQSF
+90 DPADQTAFQAGLQSF

-128 AQQTA
+128 AHQTA
-133 YMVMPFYRG
+133 YMVMPLYRG

-172 KTLHQGRAVH
+172 KTLHQGHAVH

-188 NIFLQDTGPPVLLD
+188 NIFLQDIGPPVLLD

-212 KTQDLTDAFK
+212 KTQDLTDALK

-254 LLCNKPPLPAT
+254 VLCNKPPLPAT

-272 LPPFSR
+272 LPPFAR

-288 LGYSPAFVQAIG
+288 LGYSQPFVQAIS
-300 QALAIDA
+300 QALAIEVKD
-307 KERPQTVAALVQAMA
+307 RPQSVGALVQLMA

-344 PGLSLSRPEV
+344 PGLSAPRPAARAES
-354 KVEPPASQP
+354 PLPSPQP
-363 PAPKTS
+363 PAAVPRN
-369 DDPTQPFVAT
+369 DPTQPMAAAP
-379 RRRDTAVRR
+379 RRRDLAVPR
-388 PPVPASTPSFAPS
+388 PA
-401 PASVPAALTAP
+401 ASVSAPTPAADAP
-412 VARSSGRSWRLGA
+412 ARVGPSWRVGA
-425 GVLGVAVAALVLG
+425 GVLAVAVVALLLG
-438 LVLGRGSRA
+438 LKLGRGARV
-447 PETRLAEQAVP
+447 PETGVAQSPALAAPVQRVADR
-458 STASVLPA
+458 
-466 VNQTPPAD
+466 PPA
-474 PPQAVL
+474 P
-480 AVPVP
+480 
-485 VSTATERPG
+485 
-494 TDVASLPSTPEVRA
+494 
-508 APAPKRVSSKKTA
+508 
-521 AQADAASLAAQQAP
+521 LAA
-535 VPVAVA
+535 PVAVA
-541 AVPARVNVQRASSPD
+541 LAPVQQVAAAAAARAPLPTEQRPSPAARRAPPKKTAPTVDAASPSPPPVVAVAPERMEVLQRVKPPD
-556 PQALCADSNFVTRPM
+556 PLALCADSNFVARPM
-571 CIFRQCQKPEMA
+571 CIFRQCQKPE
-583 GLALCVEN
+583 LAMLPLCVEN
-591 NARLQNSRRSDG
+591 NARLQNSRRADG
-603 L
+603 F

>member
-1 MPNCRPTLLLP
+1 
-12 LFMTVSHSP
+12 MTVSPSP

-40 EFEVL
+40 EFELL
-45 GLLGI
+45 GLMGV

-66 QVAIKEFM
+66 PVAIKEFM
-74 PATLACRG
+74 PAALACRG
-82 AEGAVAVR
+82 AERAVVVR
-90 DPADQAAFQAGLQSF
+90 DPADQPAFLAGLRSF

-128 AQQTA
+128 EHQTA

-188 NIFLQDTGPPVLLD
+188 NIFLQDVGPPVLLD

-229 QHAGAP
+229 QHANAA
-235 DMRQGPWTDLYA
+235 DTRQGPWTDLYA

-265 FRAVRDR
+265 FRVVRDR

-288 LGYSPAFVQAIG
+288 LGYSPGFVAAMG
-300 QALAIDA
+300 QALSIDA
-307 KERPQTVAALVQAMA
+307 KDRPQTVGALVQIMA

-344 PGLSLSRPEV
+344 PGVAVSGPLAVEASVPAQQHASPARPN
-354 KVEPPASQP
+354 
-363 PAPKTS
+363 
-369 DDPTQPFVAT
+369 DDPTQPLAPP
-379 RRRDTAVRR
+379 RRRDTAAHRS
-388 PPVPASTPSFAPS
+388 PPAAATVIPAPASKRETPAPDAIAV
-401 PASVPAALTAP
+401 ASA
-412 VARSSGRSWRLGA
+412 GRSGPSWRVGA
-425 GVLGVAVAALVLG
+425 VVLGVAAAALALG
-438 LVLGRGSRA
+438 LLLGRGSRMSDA
-447 PETRLAEQAVP
+447 GLAAQAVP
-458 STASVLPA
+458 AVTGQAQPNQAAPADAPSAAVQLAAAAPLPVVNERPAAVATPLPA
-466 VNQTPPAD
+466 TPATSPA
-474 PPQAVL
+474 PPVRRTVAKKNAPAEAGISPPP
-480 AVPVP
+480 AVPVAT
-485 VSTATERPG
+485 TAVPERV
-494 TDVASLPSTPEVRA
+494 TLPQRA
-508 APAPKRVSSKKTA
+508 APG
-521 AQADAASLAAQQAP
+521 
-535 VPVAVA
+535 
-541 AVPARVNVQRASSPD
+541 D
-556 PQALCADSNFVTRPM
+556 PLALCADSNFVTRPM

-583 GLALCVEN
+583 GLAVCVEN
-591 NARLQNSRRSDG
+591 NARLQNNRRPDG

>member
-1 MPNCRPTLLLP
+1 
-12 LFMTVSHSP
+12 MTVSHSP

-40 EFEVL
+40 EFELL
-45 GLLGI
+45 GLLGV

-74 PATLACRG
+74 PAALACRG
-82 AEGAVAVR
+82 EEGAVTVR
-90 DPADQAAFQAGLQSF
+90 DPADKAAFQAGLQSF

-188 NIFLQDTGPPVLLD
+188 NIFLQDVGPPVLLD

-344 PGLSLSRPEV
+344 PGLSVSQAEV
-354 KVEPPASQP
+354 KVEPVLSQP
-363 PAPKTS
+363 PAPKTH
-369 DDPTQPFVAT
+369 DDTTQPFVAP

-388 PPVPASTPSFAPS
+388 PPVPAPASTPSFTPAP
-401 PASVPAALTAP
+401 PASIPAALSLP
-412 VARSSGRSWRLGA
+412 EARSGRSWRLGA

-438 LVLGRGSRA
+438 LVLGRGSRVPQA
-447 PETRLAEQAVP
+447 RLADQVAP
-458 STASVLPA
+458 STTSASLPVIPA
-466 VNQTPPAD
+466 PPAD

-494 TDVASLPSTPEVRA
+494 AEVASLPPAPEVRA
-508 APAPKRVSSKKTA
+508 TSVAKRVSPKKTA
-521 AQADAASLAAQQAP
+521 AQADAASLAAQAP

-541 AVPARVNVQRASSPD
+541 AVPARVNVPGTAPPD
-556 PQALCADSNFVTRPM
+556 PQTLCADRNFVTRPM

-583 GLALCVEN
+583 GLAVCVEN
-591 NARLQNSRRSDG
+591 NARLQNSRRPDG

>member
-1 MPNCRPTLLLP
+1 M
-12 LFMTVSHSP
+12 
-21 TPVSLI
+21 
-27 THVDALPAGTRLA
+27 THVDALPVGTRLA

-45 GLLGI
+45 GLLGA

-66 QVAIKEFM
+66 PVAIKEFM

-82 AEGAVAVR
+82 AAGTVVVR

-128 AQQTA
+128 AHQTA
-133 YMVMPFYRG
+133 YMVMPLYRG

-188 NIFLQDTGPPVLLD
+188 NIFLQDIGPPVLLD

-272 LPPFSR
+272 LPPFAR

-288 LGYSPAFVQAIG
+288 LGYSQPFVQAIS

-307 KERPQTVAALVQAMA
+307 RDRPQSVGALVQLMA

-344 PGLSLSRPEV
+344 PGLSVSRPTPRAES
-354 KVEPPASQP
+354 PSPQP
-363 PAPKTS
+363 PAPAPRN
-369 DDPTQPFVAT
+369 DPTQPLAAAP
-379 RRRDTAVRR
+379 RRREVAAPRPAVSVPAPATAVAAPARSGPSWR
-388 PPVPASTPSFAPS
+388 VGAGVVAVAVVALLLGLMLGRGARAPEPQLAQAPALATPVQRVASPLSDTVAEPVAVSVAPVQQVAAAARAPLPPEPSPS
-401 PASVPAALTAP
+401 PAARRAAPKKTA
-412 VARSSGRSWRLGA
+412 
-425 GVLGVAVAALVLG
+425 
-438 LVLGRGSRA
+438 
-447 PETRLAEQAVP
+447 
-458 STASVLPA
+458 
-466 VNQTPPAD
+466 PPAD
-474 PPQAVL
+474 TASPSPPQ
-480 AVPVP
+480 P
-485 VSTATERPG
+485 
-494 TDVASLPSTPEVRA
+494 
-508 APAPKRVSSKKTA
+508 
-521 AQADAASLAAQQAP
+521 
-535 VPVAVA
+535 VA
-541 AVPARVNVQRASSPD
+541 AVAPERVEVPQRVKPPD
-556 PQALCADSNFVTRPM
+556 PIALCADSNFVSRPM

-583 GLALCVEN
+583 KLPLCVEN
-591 NARLQNSRRSDG
+591 NARLQNSRRADG
-603 L
+603 F

>member
-1 MPNCRPTLLLP
+1 M
-12 LFMTVSHSP
+12 
-21 TPVSLI
+21 
-27 THVDALPAGTRLA
+27 THVDALPVGTRLA

-45 GLLGI
+45 GLLGA

-66 QVAIKEFM
+66 PVAIKEFM

-82 AEGAVAVR
+82 EDGAVMVR

-128 AQQTA
+128 AHQTA
-133 YMVMPFYRG
+133 YMVMPLYRG

-188 NIFLQDTGPPVLLD
+188 NIFLQDIGPPVLLD

-272 LPPFSR
+272 LPPFAR

-288 LGYSPAFVQAIG
+288 LGYSQPFVLAIS
-300 QALAIDA
+300 QALSIDA
-307 KERPQTVAALVQAMA
+307 RDRPQSVGALVQLMA

-333 WRAELGPIWAP
+333 WRAELGPIWAQ
-344 PGLSLSRPEV
+344 PGLSVSRPV
-354 KVEPPASQP
+354 DRAEPPSPQP
-363 PAPKTS
+363 PAPAPRN
-369 DDPTQPFVAT
+369 DPTQPLAAAPRRREVAT
-379 RRRDTAVRR
+379 PR
-388 PPVPASTPSFAPS
+388 PVVSAPVPA
-401 PASVPAALTAP
+401 AAAVSAP
-412 VARSSGRSWRLGA
+412 VRPGLSWRVGA
-425 GVLGVAVAALVLG
+425 GVVGVAVVALLLG
-438 LVLGRGSRA
+438 LMLGRGARA
-447 PETRLAEQAVP
+447 PETRLAQAPAAAAPVQRV
-458 STASVLPA
+458 ASPA
-466 VNQTPPAD
+466 PATL
-474 PPQAVL
+474 VE
-480 AVPVP
+480 PVP
-485 VSTATERPG
+485 VSVAPVQQVAAAAKAPLPLEQRPSAVKRATPKKTATSVDTPGSSPQPPPVVAAATER
-494 TDVASLPSTPEVRA
+494 VEV
-508 APAPKRVSSKKTA
+508 PQRVK
-521 AQADAASLAAQQAP
+521 P
-535 VPVAVA
+535 
-541 AVPARVNVQRASSPD
+541 PD
-556 PQALCADSNFVTRPM
+556 PIALCADSNFVARPM

-583 GLALCVEN
+583 RLPLCVEN
-591 NARLQNSRRSDG
+591 NARLQNSRRADG
-603 L
+603 F